1 MLDWFWLVVPYP
13 FPPGEKGG
21 GQGLKNNLQDDGVA
35 VVGEEGGLL
44 QTVGG
49 VIDHGVEEAEKMNTG
64 ENASKCQV
72 FFSIIFSKS

>member
-1 MLDWFWLVVPYP
+1 MLDWFWRVVPYP

-21 GQGLKNNLQDDGVA
+21 GQGLKKNGGDDGVVE

-49 VIDHGVEEAEKMNTG
+49 GIDHGVEEAEKMNTG
-64 ENASKCQV
+64 ENASKYSI
-72 FFSIIFSKS
+72 FFF